1 VGHGQEDQ
9 ELQDHQ
15 GLHRTVLQL
24 PQREGLSIAAG
35 GERGYRPL
43 LWNETLAVRAGFG
56 AILSARAFKPLGL
69 HMAIDTRSTS
79 AASAAQGTA
88 VAVLAAISVC
98 HMLNDVIQSLIV
110 ALYPMIK
117 QSLGLDFRQIGLITF
132 TFTFTASLLQPLV
145 GYVTDRYPTPYSLV
159 LGMGC
164 SLLGLI
170 IAAFASTYGL
180 VLVAVGLIGMG
191 SSVFHPESSR
201 VARLA
206 SGGQHGLAQSVFQV
220 GGNFGTALGPLL
232 AAFVVLP
239 YGQGSVAWFSI
250 VALIGMV
257 MLASIGSWYGKT
269 LKFNKSKVRPSESE
283 AIHELTHGK
292 VRKSFAILM
301 ALTFSKDFYL
311 VSITSFYTFYL
322 IHTFGLSVQ
331 SAQLY
336 LFLFLFSV
344 AAGTVIG
351 GPIGDRIGTRR
362 VIWWSIL
369 GVLPFTLALPYVGLL
384 GTAILSVIIGLI
396 LASAHPAI
404 IVYAQSL
411 IPGRVG
417 MVAGLFFGL
426 AFGVAGIGAA
436 FLGWLADQTSI
447 GFVYH
452 VCAFLPAIGLLAAF
466 LPEMAKPKIPA
477 KRAKR

>member
-1 VGHGQEDQ
+1 
-9 ELQDHQ
+9 
-15 GLHRTVLQL
+15 
-24 PQREGLSIAAG
+24 
-35 GERGYRPL
+35 
-43 LWNETLAVRAGFG
+43 
-56 AILSARAFKPLGL
+56 
-69 HMAIDTRSTS
+69 MAIETGGR
-79 AASAAQGTA
+79 AATTVAQKTA
-88 VAVLAAISVC
+88 VTVLAAISVS
-98 HMLNDVIQSLIV
+98 HLLNDVIQSLIV

-117 QSLGLDFRQIGLITF
+117 ESLSLDFRQIGLITF

-159 LGMGC
+159 AGMGC

-180 VLVAVGLIGMG
+180 ILIAVGLIGMG

-232 AAFVVLP
+232 AAFIVLP
-239 YGQGSVAWFSI
+239 YGQGSIAWFSV
-250 VALIGMV
+250 VALLAMV
-257 MLASIGSWYGKT
+257 LLAGIGSWYGKT
-269 LKFNKSKVRPSESE
+269 LKLNKGPAHPTERE
-283 AIHELTHGK
+283 AIHQLTHGK
-292 VRKSFAILM
+292 VRKSVAILM

-322 IHTFGLSVQ
+322 IRTFGLSIQ

-336 LFLFLFSV
+336 LFLFLFAV

-404 IVYAQSL
+404 IVYAQTL

-447 GFVYH
+447 TLVYH

-466 LPEMAKPKIPA
+466 LPETAKPKIPA

>member
-1 VGHGQEDQ
+1 MTIEAR
-9 ELQDHQ
+9 
-15 GLHRTVLQL
+15 RTTV
-24 PQREGLSIAAG
+24 S
-35 GERGYRPL
+35 
-43 LWNETLAVRAGFG
+43 
-56 AILSARAFKPLGL
+56 
-69 HMAIDTRSTS
+69 
-79 AASAAQGTA
+79 SAAQGTA
-88 VAVLAAISVC
+88 VAVLAAISIC

-110 ALYPMIK
+110 AIYPILK
-117 QSLGLDFRQIGLITF
+117 ENLSLDFRQIGLITF
-132 TFTFTASLLQPLV
+132 TFTFTASLLQPVV
-145 GYVTDRYPTPYSLV
+145 GYVTDRSPTPYSLV
-159 LGMGC
+159 LGMGS

-206 SGGQHGLAQSVFQV
+206 SGGRHGLAQSVFQV

-232 AAFVVLP
+232 AAFIVLP
-239 YGQGSVAWFSI
+239 YGQGSIAWFSL
-250 VALIGMV
+250 VALIGMI
-257 MLASIGSWYGKT
+257 MLVGIGSWYGKT
-269 LKFNKSKVRPSESE
+269 LKLNNDAAPPSEAE
-283 AIHELTHGK
+283 AIHELAHGK
-292 VRKSFAILM
+292 VRKSVAILM

-311 VSITSFYTFYL
+311 VSITSFYIFYL

-331 SAQLY
+331 GAQLY
-336 LFLFLFSV
+336 LFLFLFAV

-362 VIWWSIL
+362 VIWWSIF
-369 GVLPFTLALPYVGLL
+369 GVLPFTLALPYVGLFW
-384 GTAILSVIIGLI
+384 TAILSVIIGLI

-404 IVYAQSL
+404 IVYAQGL

-447 GFVYH
+447 TFVYH
-452 VCAFLPAIGLLAAF
+452 ICAFLPAIGLLAAF
-466 LPEMAKPKIPA
+466 LPETAKPKRA
-477 KRAKR
+477 QTRGKR

>member
-1 VGHGQEDQ
+1 
-9 ELQDHQ
+9 
-15 GLHRTVLQL
+15 
-24 PQREGLSIAAG
+24 
-35 GERGYRPL
+35 
-43 LWNETLAVRAGFG
+43 
-56 AILSARAFKPLGL
+56 
-69 HMAIDTRSTS
+69 MAIKTGES
-79 AASAAQGTA
+79 AASSAAQQTA

-98 HMLNDVIQSLIV
+98 HLLNDVIQSLIV
-110 ALYPMIK
+110 ALYPIFK
-117 QSLGLDFRQIGLITF
+117 DSLGLDFRQIGLITF
-132 TFTFTASLLQPLV
+132 TFTLTASVLQPLV

-159 LGMGC
+159 VGMVC

-239 YGQGSVAWFSI
+239 YGQRSIAWFSL
-250 VALIGMV
+250 VALIGMI
-257 MLASIGSWYGKT
+257 MLAGIGSWYGKT
-269 LKFNKSKVRPSESE
+269 LKFNNGARLSERE
-283 AIHELTHGK
+283 AIHDLAHGK
-292 VRKSFAILM
+292 VRKSVAILM

-311 VSITSFYTFYL
+311 VSLTSFYTFYL
-322 IHTFGLSVQ
+322 IHTFGLSVRD
-331 SAQLY
+331 AQLY
-336 LFLFLFSV
+336 LFLFLFAV

-384 GTAILSVIIGLI
+384 GTAVLSVIIGLI

-404 IVYAQSL
+404 IVYAQTL

-436 FLGWLADQTSI
+436 FLGWLADVTSI
-447 GFVYH
+447 TFVYH

-466 LPEMAKPKIPA
+466 LPEMAKPKVSPA
-477 KRAKR
+477 RRKR

>member
-1 VGHGQEDQ
+1 
-9 ELQDHQ
+9 
-15 GLHRTVLQL
+15 
-24 PQREGLSIAAG
+24 
-35 GERGYRPL
+35 
-43 LWNETLAVRAGFG
+43 
-56 AILSARAFKPLGL
+56 
-69 HMAIDTRSTS
+69 MAIEARET
-79 AASAAQGTA
+79 AAVSAAQRTA

-98 HMLNDVIQSLIV
+98 HLLNDVIQSLIV

-117 QSLGLDFRQIGLITF
+117 ESFALDFRQIGLITF

-159 LGMGC
+159 AGMGC

-232 AAFVVLP
+232 AAFIVLP
-239 YGQGSVAWFSI
+239 YGQGSIAWFSV
-250 VALIGMV
+250 VALIAMI
-257 MLASIGSWYGKT
+257 MLAGIGSWYGKT
-269 LKFNKSKVRPSESE
+269 LKLNKGPAHPSERE

-292 VRKSFAILM
+292 VRKAVAILM

-336 LFLFLFSV
+336 LFLFLLAV
-344 AAGTVIG
+344 AGGTVIG

-362 VIWWSIL
+362 VIWWSIF
-369 GVLPFTLALPYVGLL
+369 GVLPFTLAMPYVGLFW
-384 GTAILSVIIGLI
+384 TAILSVFIGLI

-436 FLGWLADQTSI
+436 FLGWLADRTSI
-447 GFVYH
+447 TLVYH

-466 LPEMAKPKIPA
+466 LPEMAKPRA
-477 KRAKR
+477 ARARRKR

>member
-1 VGHGQEDQ
+1 MVMDKN
-9 ELQDHQ
+9 
-15 GLHRTVLQL
+15 R
-24 PQREGLSIAAG
+24 PAAG
-35 GERGYRPL
+35 
-43 LWNETLAVRAGFG
+43 
-56 AILSARAFKPLGL
+56 
-69 HMAIDTRSTS
+69 
-79 AASAAQGTA
+79 SAAQKTA
-88 VAVLAAISVC
+88 VAVLAAISIC
-98 HMLNDVIQSLIV
+98 HLLNDVIQSLIV

-117 QSLGLDFRQIGLITF
+117 ETLSLDFRQIGLITF
-132 TFTFTASLLQPLV
+132 TFTFTASLLQPVV

-159 LGMGC
+159 AGMGC
-164 SLLGLI
+164 SLLGLL

-180 VLVAVGLIGMG
+180 ILVAVGLIGMG

-206 SGGQHGLAQSVFQV
+206 SGGAHGLAQSVFQV

-239 YGQGSVAWFSI
+239 FGQGSIAWFSL
-250 VALIGMV
+250 VALLGMI
-257 MLASIGSWYGKT
+257 MLAAIGSWYGKT
-269 LKFNKSKVRPSESE
+269 LKLNNGAPHPSELE

-292 VRKSFAILM
+292 VRRSVAILM

-331 SAQLY
+331 NAQLY
-336 LFLFLFSV
+336 LFLFLFAV

-362 VIWWSIL
+362 VIWWSIF
-369 GVLPFTLALPYVGLL
+369 GVLPFTLALPYVGLFW
-384 GTAILSVIIGLI
+384 TAILSVIIGLI

-447 GFVYH
+447 TFVYH

-466 LPEMAKPKIPA
+466 LPEMAKP
-477 KRAKR
+477 RARHARRTG